1 MALHYNLSK
10 VYALSENDD
19 DFVKAIVS
27 LFANEVPSDLLFIKE
42 GINEGNHQQAYAY
55 AHKIKPSLDLMG
67 MTTAFE
73 EVLQIE
79 QWGKNEGKRKEIIE
93 IYKSLEHQIEKAVK
107 EIKKDFEV

>member
-19 DFVKAIVS
+19 DFVKAIVT
-27 LFANEVPSDLLFIKE
+27 LFASEVPSDLILIKE
-42 GINEGNHQQAYAY
+42 GINDGDHKQAYAY
-55 AHKIKPSLDLMG
+55 SHKIKPSLDLLG

-93 IYKSLEHQIEKAVK
+93 VYKSLENQIGKAVK